1 MDASSTDPVRTP
13 TTAPWTSGAKS
24 WTGHMPATR
33 ARLTSI
39 LERVVQ
45 GDARF
50 TLAERVL
57 VTACE
62 FWALAMAGE
71 LHSQTELRAVG
82 KLRFAST
89 VYDAIGA
96 GGVADEL
103 RIAHGDLSRLQTR
116 LQRKSRLKLLEAR
129 LRVSA
134 EPVDRLLAHLAENLE
149 HDGSVSRERGPG
161 LRGASRRPDALAHGP
176 GPA

>member
-1 MDASSTDPVRTP
+1 MDTSSTEPDRGP
-13 TTAPWTSGAKS
+13 TTSPWTSGATS

-71 LHSQTELRAVG
+71 LHSQTELRAIG

-96 GGVADEL
+96 RCVADEL
-103 RIAHGDLSRLQTR
+103 RIAHGDMARLQTR

-134 EPVDRLLAHLAENLE
+134 EPVDKLLAHLADSLG
-149 HDGSVSRERGPG
+149 HDGAIKRERFSGLAGTSRRADAIAGGPG
-161 LRGASRRPDALAHGP
+161 LD
-176 GPA
+176 

>member
-1 MDASSTDPVRTP
+1 
-13 TTAPWTSGAKS
+13 
-24 WTGHMPATR
+24 MPATR
-33 ARLTSI
+33 ARLASI

-71 LHSQTELRAVG
+71 LHSQTELRAIG

-89 VYDAIGA
+89 VYEAIGA
-96 GGVADEL
+96 DGVADEL
-103 RIAHGDLSRLQTR
+103 RIAHGDLARLQTR
-116 LQRKSRLKLLEAR
+116 LQRKSRL
-129 LRVSA
+129 RVSA
-134 EPVDRLLAHLAENLE
+134 EPVDQLLAQLAENLGR
-149 HDGSVSRERGPG
+149 DGSMNKERIRAPAGT
-161 LRGASRRPDALAHGP
+161 ARRADAIAHGP
-176 GPA
+176 GPR

>member
-1 MDASSTDPVRTP
+1 
-13 TTAPWTSGAKS
+13 
-24 WTGHMPATR
+24 MPATR
-33 ARLTSI
+33 ARLASI

-71 LHSQTELRAVG
+71 LHSQTELRAIG

-89 VYDAIGA
+89 VYEAIGA
-96 GGVADEL
+96 DGVADEL
-103 RIAHGDLSRLQTR
+103 RIAHGDLARLQTR

-134 EPVDRLLAHLAENLE
+134 EPVDQLLAQLAENLGR
-149 HDGSVSRERGPG
+149 DGSMNRERIRAPAGT
-161 LRGASRRPDALAHGP
+161 ARRADAIAHGP
-176 GPA
+176 GPR